1 MFTQL
6 FGHYLLNK
14 GIITGEQL
22 RAALEAK
29 NGTRAKLGALAIDAG
44 YMTAEQVEQVHEEQ
58 RRVDKRIGDIA
69 VGMGF
74 LTSEQV
80 DELLARQKTANI
92 VLGQTLIDLGY
103 LTNKQFEEALSGYK
117 ASASFA
123 DENTDDSKLAA
134 DFVTVL
140 GLENSDKK
148 DIYVEYLL
156 LLVKNLIRFVGDDF
170 VIGKRIVLDSVKPSY
185 AVSQVIKGEIAAYT
199 AICGEEKAFVGFASR
214 YAGEEVTAP
223 DEYAEDYVGE
233 FLNLQNGLFSVNISN
248 EKNIELDLT
257 PQTPEHGADIA
268 VAGGV
273 AIELNFSFGNIIVV
287 VRGK

>member
-123 DENTDDSKLAA
+123 DENTDDSKLAS
-134 DFVTVL
+134 DFIAVL

-170 VIGKRIVLDSVKPSY
+170 VIGKRIVLDSVKHSY
-185 AVSQVIKGEIAAYT
+185 AVSQEIKGEIAAYT
-199 AICGEEKAFVGFASR
+199 AICGEEKAFIGIASR

-223 DEYAEDYVGE
+223 DEFAEACVGE

-257 PQTPEHGADIA
+257 PQTPEHGAEISI
-268 VAGGV
+268 AGGV